1 MAMQSVVYTYSGILF
16 SLKNNGAHCYTWMSL
31 EKTVLSEISQSQKV
45 KHCVTPLIRGAQS
58 NQVTETESPRALA
71 RDGGGGTGRYCAIG
85 TEFEFS
91 RTKRSMCTDGGGGFP
106 TV

>member
-1 MAMQSVVYTYSGILF
+1 MDMQSVVYTYSGILF

-58 NQVTETESPRALA
+58 NQVTETESPYWVT
-71 RDGGGGTGRYCAIG
+71 GTNLMGRPGPSLWAFNSAWG
-85 TEFEFS
+85 TEA
-91 RTKRSMCTDGGGGFP
+91 
-106 TV
+106 